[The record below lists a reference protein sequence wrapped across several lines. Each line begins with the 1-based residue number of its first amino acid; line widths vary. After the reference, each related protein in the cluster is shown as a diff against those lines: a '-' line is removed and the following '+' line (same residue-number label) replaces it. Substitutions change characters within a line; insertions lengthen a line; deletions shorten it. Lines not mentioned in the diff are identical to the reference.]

1 MKCQFCGHLKTRVL
15 DSRPGS
21 NNNHIR
27 RRRQCTECNRRFT
40 TFERSEN
47 NLPLVVKRDGRLEP
61 FDRNK
66 ILTAVKQS
74 CTKLAI
80 AEDHLN
86 RMVGIIESRMQASRR
101 RKLRSE
107 ILGDWVE
114 AALQEIHPTAYIRYS
129 IVHRQIQDLQDLLR
143 LLEEEPD

>member
-1 MKCQFCGHLKTRVL
+1 
-15 DSRPGS
+15 
-21 NNNHIR
+21 
-27 RRRQCTECNRRFT
+27 
-40 TFERSEN
+40 
-47 NLPLVVKRDGRLEP
+47 VVKRDGRLEV

-86 RMVGIIESRMQASRR
+86 RMVGIIESRIQESRR
-101 RKLRSE
+101 RKLRSQ

-129 IVHRQIQDLQDLLR
+129 IVHRQIQNLQDLLR
-143 LLEEEPD
+143 LLEEELD